1 MAQAKID
8 ARKLV
13 PLLDADIVT
22 YRVGFAAKQDEPIEN
37 VLHSVKVV
45 LAGMSE
51 QFNSGMRELYLTGK
65 GNFREAI
72 AKTLPYKGNRKDT
85 PKPQYYEE
93 IREYMMKHHGAKLIN
108 FEEADDAMGYR
119 QMEMRG
125 NSVIVSIDKDM
136 KMIPGWHYN
145 FVKQSLVY
153 VNKAQANSWFFRQL
167 LTGDMTDN
175 ILGIKGM
182 GPKTADKLLEP
193 VLGDVVG
200 MSEVAQREY
209 RKAYGEKEWEAIHDE
224 MAQLLWIRRER
235 DQVCPYLLGRGTG
248 GSTSTPKE
256 SELVIYPASDGE
268 SKEQT

>member
-1 MAQAKID
+1 
-8 ARKLV
+8 
-13 PLLDADIVT
+13 
-22 YRVGFAAKQDEPIEN
+22 
-37 VLHSVKVV
+37 
-45 LAGMSE
+45 MSE

-65 GNFREAI
+65 GNFRETI

-268 SKEQT
+268 SKETT